1 MSSKS
6 LLGAAAALG
15 LVLSGVALA
24 QSQGQGGAADDD
36 RFLDVIVILDPAFAP
51 GAHAAN
57 RAAARRIA
65 RGLGVAARF
74 SYGSAVFGFAARIP
88 EGRLQALENDPR
100 VLYVDLDAPVAIPVP
115 RTTAPRWCTP
125 DSTHPACVGDDGDS
139 GGAEVGRA
147 SCRERV

>member
-24 QSQGQGGAADDD
+24 QSQGQGGASDGD

-57 RAAARRIA
+57 RAAPRGLARR
-65 RGLGVAARF
+65 RG
-74 SYGSAVFGFAARIP
+74 
-88 EGRLQALENDPR
+88 
-100 VLYVDLDAPVAIPVP
+100 
-115 RTTAPRWCTP
+115 
-125 DSTHPACVGDDGDS
+125 
-139 GGAEVGRA
+139 GGARW
-147 SCRERV
+147 R